1 MQSHIIGAAS
11 VFPPELANEG
21 LSREGLFST
30 IEKLKTGCTD
40 RSWKLHD
47 TPTIGFYRHL
57 HTYLKRQHSLSK
69 VKTILLLTITSR
81 RKEAGL

>member
-1 MQSHIIGAAS
+1 MRSHIIGAAS